1 MPQKRRRL
9 TLLMLICLAVILLVA
24 LALIPQIEPTAQQDV
39 YHNGALEVLIID
51 VAQGDS
57 ILVTADTGETMLID
71 AGDKSNTD
79 AIREELD
86 ERGIREID
94 ILVATHPH
102 ADHIGG
108 MADMI
113 TSYNIGTV
121 YMPDETSDSNTY
133 ENLVDMINEN
143 NIPLVTAYAGL
154 SFDLG
159 DALCTI
165 VSPEKEADE
174 SANNESVAIFL
185 DYEDTEFLFTGDM
198 ETKAESAVLES
209 GYYIDADVLKVAHH
223 GSSSSTSEAFLRA
236 VTPEYAIISCGKG
249 NSYGHPHAETLEVL
263 DKFEADVFRTDLS
276 GDILFLSDGQN
287 IEVILGD

>member
-1 MPQKRRRL
+1 MNQKRRR
-9 TLLMLICLAVILLVA
+9 TLFILFCLAIVIFIA
-24 LALIPQIEPTAQQDV
+24 FILIPEPAPAVHQDA
-39 YHNGALEVLIID
+39 HQNGSLDVLVID

-57 ILVTADTGETMLID
+57 ILVTLDTGETMLID
-71 AGDKSNTD
+71 AGDTSNTT

-86 ERGIREID
+86 ERSIRDID

-108 MADMI
+108 MTEI
-113 TSYNIGTV
+113 IEHYHIGMV
-121 YMPDETSDSNTY
+121 YMPDKTSESKTYKTLEET
-133 ENLVDMINEN
+133 INDR

-159 DALCTI
+159 GALCTI

-198 ETKAESAVLES
+198 ETKAENAVLAG

-223 GSSSSTSEAFLRA
+223 GSSSSTSGAFLDA
-236 VTPEYAIISCGKG
+236 VTPEYAVISCGEG
-249 NSYGHPHAETLEVL
+249 NSYGHPHQETCDALSEFGANVL
-263 DKFEADVFRTDLS
+263 RTDQS
-276 GDILFLSDGQN
+276 GDILFISDGYN
-287 IEVILGD
+287 IEIALGD